1 MGEDVKAPRIAH
13 ITTVDLSLRF
23 LLLPQLRAL
32 RDAGMDVTTI
42 SASGPWVE
50 GLEAEGIRH
59 IPWAHATRAWSPW
72 ADVLAFREL
81 LAILR
86 RERFDLVHT
95 HNPKPGVMGRLAARA
110 VGVPCVINTV
120 HGFYATPE
128 DRLRKRAPVAAA
140 EWLASRFSDLELFQS
155 AEDLAWA
162 RRMHVSRGRNAI
174 HLGNGVDLSRFRP
187 GLADEEQVRKLRAEL
202 GIGEDELVVGTVG
215 RMVLEKGYAELFEAA
230 RIVRARVPDARFLV
244 VGQSDPDKADAV
256 TAQAIDGAGDN
267 FVFAGWREDVADL
280 MALMDLFVL
289 PSWREGVPRAAIEAA
304 ASGLPLVLT
313 DIRGCREVI
322 RHDIEGLLVP
332 VRNPKRLAEAI
343 AWLLD
348 DASARRRMGAAARR
362 RAEELFDERRV
373 VATVTGATRAL
384 LAAAGRLP
392 VRGSPDVCIRRA
404 RPGDAAA
411 MARLHRESLPTA
423 FLPTLGDRFLRR
435 LYGAMTRDADA
446 VALVAEERDRVV
458 GFAAAVPSIATFYRR
473 FVRRQGISSA
483 LVAAPH
489 LARPSVVRRLIE
501 TARYPT
507 RLDGVP
513 DAELLSIAVDPS
525 CRSRGVGSALAR
537 AAARALAEQDVREFK
552 VVVGAENDGANRFYE
567 GLGFR
572 SVGPVALHAG
582 VPSNVWVTACPS

>member
-1 MGEDVKAPRIAH
+1 
-13 ITTVDLSLRF
+13 
-23 LLLPQLRAL
+23 
-32 RDAGMDVTTI
+32 
-42 SASGPWVE
+42 
-50 GLEAEGIRH
+50 
-59 IPWAHATRAWSPW
+59 
-72 ADVLAFREL
+72 
-81 LAILR
+81 
-86 RERFDLVHT
+86 
-95 HNPKPGVMGRLAARA
+95 
-110 VGVPCVINTV
+110 
-120 HGFYATPE
+120 
-128 DRLRKRAPVAAA
+128 
-140 EWLASRFSDLELFQS
+140 
-155 AEDLAWA
+155 
-162 RRMHVSRGRNAI
+162 
-174 HLGNGVDLSRFRP
+174 
-187 GLADEEQVRKLRAEL
+187 
-202 GIGEDELVVGTVG
+202 
-215 RMVLEKGYAELFEAA
+215 
-230 RIVRARVPDARFLV
+230 
-244 VGQSDPDKADAV
+244 
-256 TAQAIDGAGDN
+256 
-267 FVFAGWREDVADL
+267 VFAGWREDVADL

-332 VRNPKRLAEAI
+332 VRNPKRLAGAI

-348 DASARRRMGAAARR
+348 DPSARRRMGAAARR

-446 VALVAEERDRVV
+446 VALVAEERDLVV

-473 FVRRQGISSA
+473 FVRRQGIASA